1 MGREL
6 TAPSERL
13 IAAAQVAAATFF
25 SDERELY
32 AIDVGCDHAKLAI
45 YLIQSGICIH
55 VLATDIGLGPIEK
68 AREAV
73 ARRKFRSEPLDAY
86 ITVRQNDGLCGMDNE
101 RAERIF
107 ILGMGGELIAS
118 ILERAAFLHTT
129 ERKTVCIL
137 QAMTDETK
145 LRRYLY
151 TSGFEIVSERLVR
164 DKGRI
169 YSVLAC
175 RYDGKTRTA
184 SEAVLAVGAYH
195 VAHPHPEL
203 FLPYIDRKIRIAA
216 KALAQKSAAGIP
228 CEAEK
233 AYAEELK
240 SLRRLGEKAIEKAI
254 NERRDSV

>member
-25 SDERELY
+25 SDEKELY

-45 YLIQSGICIH
+45 YLIQSGICAR
-55 VLATDIGLGPIEK
+55 VLATDIGNGPIEK

-73 ARRKFRSEPLDAY
+73 ARRKFRTEPLDRY
-86 ITVRQNDGLCGMDNE
+86 ITVRQNDGLCGMENE

-118 ILERAAFLHTT
+118 ILEKAAFLHTT

-137 QAMTDETK
+137 QAMTDEAK

-151 TSGFEIVSERLVR
+151 ASGFEIVRERLVR

-169 YSVLAC
+169 YSILAC
-175 RYDGKTRTA
+175 RYDGKTRCA
-184 SEAVLAVGAYH
+184 SDALLAVGAYH
-195 VAHPHPEL
+195 AENPHAEL

-216 KALAQKSAAGIP
+216 KALAQKSDAGMA
-228 CEAEK
+228 CEKEK
-233 AYAEELK
+233 AYLEELQ
-240 SLRRLGEKAIEKAI
+240 SLRQQGEKLL
-254 NERRDSV
+254 NERRESD